1 MLRQRTPILPLGDMC
16 MRFDQVTNDK
26 DRDDLEW
33 ISDKF
38 DEIITAYQNK
48 HILDKFLREDLLR

>member
-1 MLRQRTPILPLGDMC
+1 

-26 DRDDLEW
+26 DREDLEW

-38 DEIITAYQNK
+38 NEIIIAYKNK
-48 HILDKFLREDLLR
+48 SIIDKCLREDILR